1 MPVTLRREKHIAVH
15 VVDEIAADAA
25 IQLQGIAAAV
35 KVQRHTVFVRPQCAV
50 LNNIFLIIYKF
61 PCRILIDAQPK
72 IFVRVLPKSC
82 IIAWTALVSRNCGQI
97 LPIDIALLRI
107 PDPDQIRC
115 IPVFVKKAH
124 PYIALAVA
132 VQIVKG
138 DAVKCLLRIG
148 DVHGKG
154 DTVEQHLLR
163 DVPVEG
169 CAALAHCDQ
178 DIHTVAVMGDGS
190 AADHHTGCAPI
201 IPRHIIGIAAGG
213 KAQAKH
219 HHLRKE
225 CGVLPPVFHDTP
237 PSGHSIR

>member
-1 MPVTLRREKHIAVH
+1 MPDRYTMHQSSSHLDK
-15 VVDEIAADAA
+15 
-25 IQLQGIAAAV
+25 
-35 KVQRHTVFVRPQCAV
+35 
-50 LNNIFLIIYKF
+50 
-61 PCRILIDAQPK
+61 
-72 IFVRVLPKSC
+72 
-82 IIAWTALVSRNCGQI
+82 
-97 LPIDIALLRI
+97 
-107 PDPDQIRC
+107 DPDQIRC

-148 DVHGKG
+148 NVHGEG

-190 AADHHTGCAPI
+190 AVDHHNG
-201 IPRHIIGIAAGG
+201 RLLVIA
-213 KAQAKH
+213 KQT
-219 HHLRKE
+219 E
-225 CGVLPPVFHDTP
+225 TE
-237 PSGHSIR
+237 